1 MKKFIL
7 SLLLSVSTVA
17 CSQQENAK
25 PVLCMDTKEMFDAI
39 FEKYNES
46 ILMVLDQDSFPNK
59 IVLTVNHNT
68 KTWSLVE
75 YSTEIACLLGAGNNY
90 KIMGRVSS
98 KDYV

>member
-1 MKKFIL
+1 
-7 SLLLSVSTVA
+7 
-17 CSQQENAK
+17 
-25 PVLCMDTKEMFDAI
+25 MDTKEMFDAI

>member
-39 FEKYNES
+39 FEEYNES

-59 IVLTVNHNT
+59 IVLTVNHTT

-75 YSTEIACLLGAGNNY
+75 YNTGIACLLGSGNNY
-90 KIMGRVSS
+90 TIMGRVSS

>member
-1 MKKFIL
+1 MKKIIL
-7 SLLLSVSTVA
+7 SLLLSISTIA

-25 PVLCMDTKEMFDAI
+25 PVLCMNTKEMFDAI
-39 FEKYNES
+39 FEEYNET

-59 IVLTVNHNT
+59 IILTVNHIT

-75 YSTEIACLLGAGNNY
+75 YNTGIACLLGSGNNY

>member
-1 MKKFIL
+1 
-7 SLLLSVSTVA
+7 
-17 CSQQENAK
+17 
-25 PVLCMDTKEMFDAI
+25 MDTKEMFDAI

-59 IVLTVNHNT
+59 IVLTVNNTT
-68 KTWSLVE
+68 KTWSLIE
-75 YSTEIACLLGAGNNY
+75 YDNELACLLGSGNNY

>member
-39 FEKYNES
+39 FEKYRET
-46 ILMVLDQDSFPNK
+46 ILMVFDQDSFPNK
-59 IVLTVNHNT
+59 IVLTVNPAT

-75 YSTEIACLLGAGNNY
+75 YSTEIACLLGSGNNY

>member
-17 CSQQENAK
+17 YSQQENAK

-39 FEKYNES
+39 FEKYNET

-59 IVLTVNHNT
+59 IVLTVNNTT
-68 KTWSLVE
+68 KTWSLIE
-75 YSTEIACLLGAGNNY
+75 YDNELACLLGSGNNY

>member
-1 MKKFIL
+1 MKKIIL
-7 SLLLSVSTVA
+7 SLLLTISTIA
-17 CSQQENAK
+17 CSEERNK
-25 PVLCMDTKEMFDAI
+25 PVICLDTKEMFDAI

-59 IVLTVNHNT
+59 IVLTVNNTT
-68 KTWSLVE
+68 KTWSLIE
-75 YSTEIACLLGAGNNY
+75 YDNELACLLGSGNNY